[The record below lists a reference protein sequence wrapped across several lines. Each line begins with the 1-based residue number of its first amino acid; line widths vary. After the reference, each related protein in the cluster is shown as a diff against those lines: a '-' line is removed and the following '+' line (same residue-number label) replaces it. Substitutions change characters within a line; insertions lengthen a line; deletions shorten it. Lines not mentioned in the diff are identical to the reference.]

1 MVQPLPLPSGSSLLT
16 SRDEAKLPILEA
28 IYPYFFLILI
38 SEAVKDCFLFP
49 QIWVPGSLEG
59 SGAQGRPA
67 CPILYPDPNEKKKG
81 GCIKGPQRLL
91 HPQRAVPLR
100 RPRGQLLSLLLIFLF
115 AGCINLSASLPKLIE
130 FQTVND
136 TESFGLS

>member
-49 QIWVPGSLEG
+49 QIWVPGSLEVLEHREG
-59 SGAQGRPA
+59 LLAPY
-67 CPILYPDPNEKKKG
+67 CTLTLMKKK
-81 GCIKGPQRLL
+81 KE
-91 HPQRAVPLR
+91 AV
-100 RPRGQLLSLLLIFLF
+100 
-115 AGCINLSASLPKLIE
+115 
-130 FQTVND
+130 
-136 TESFGLS
+136 